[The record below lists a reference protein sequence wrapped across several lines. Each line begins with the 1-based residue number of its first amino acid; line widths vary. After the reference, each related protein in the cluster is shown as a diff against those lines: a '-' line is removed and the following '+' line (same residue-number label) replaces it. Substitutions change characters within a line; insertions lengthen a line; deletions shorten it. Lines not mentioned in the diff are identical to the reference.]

1 MKRFSWFAVVGRKG
15 LGAALSIAVATAVL
29 LAAMAVGLPRLAV
42 SAPSEKRLLP
52 VYCTDRE
59 GKVVSLTFDAAW
71 GAEDTDRL
79 IEIFDTYDVA
89 VTFFVGGDWV
99 EKFPE
104 EVKKLHDA
112 GHEVMNHSDTHP
124 YMSKIS
130 ESERAAELKNC
141 NDKIERI
148 TGVRPTLFRPP
159 YGEYDDHVVLATRA
173 LGMEPI
179 QWDVDSLDWKD
190 LSAADITQ
198 RVTGKVQSGSI
209 VLFHNAAKHTPEALS
224 GILDYLLQEGYT
236 IVPISQLILPGEH
249 GVDYTIDHT
258 GRQMAAGA

>member
-89 VTFFVGGDWV
+89 VTFFVVGDWV

-141 NDKIERI
+141 NDKIEQI

-159 YGEYDDHVVLATRA
+159 YGDYNNAVIRSVEAA
-173 LGMEPI
+173 GMTCI
-179 QWDVDSLDWKD
+179 QWSVDSLDWKD
-190 LSAADITQ
+190 PSPQEMTQ
-198 RVTGKVQSGSI
+198 RVLSKVRSGDI
-209 VLFHNAAKHTPEALS
+209 VLFHNAAKNTPAALPDIIEALQA
-224 GILDYLLQEGYT
+224 DGYT
-236 IVPISQLILPGEH
+236 FLKVSDMIYADGYCINHE
-249 GVDYTIDHT
+249 
-258 GRQMAAGA
+258 GRQCKT

>member
-1 MKRFSWFAVVGRKG
+1 MKRFSWFAVVGRRG

-89 VTFFVGGDWV
+89 VTFFVVGDWV

-159 YGEYDDHVVLATRA
+159 YGDYNNAVIRSVEAA
-173 LGMEPI
+173 GMTCI
-179 QWDVDSLDWKD
+179 QWSVDSLDWKD
-190 LSAADITQ
+190 PSPQEMTQ
-198 RVTGKVQSGSI
+198 RVLSKVRSGDI
-209 VLFHNAAKHTPEALS
+209 VLFHNAAKNTPAALPDIIEALQA
-224 GILDYLLQEGYT
+224 DGYT
-236 IVPISQLILPGEH
+236 FLKVSDMIYADGYRINHE
-249 GVDYTIDHT
+249 
-258 GRQMAAGA
+258 GRQCKT

>member
-15 LGAALSIAVATAVL
+15 LGAALSIAVVTAVL

-89 VTFFVGGDWV
+89 VTFFVVGDWV

-159 YGEYDDHVVLATRA
+159 YGDYNNAVIRSVEAA
-173 LGMEPI
+173 GMTCI
-179 QWDVDSLDWKD
+179 QWSVDSLDWKD
-190 LSAADITQ
+190 PSPQEMTQ
-198 RVTGKVQSGSI
+198 RVLSKVRSGDI
-209 VLFHNAAKHTPEALS
+209 VLFHNAAKNTPAALPDIIEALQA
-224 GILDYLLQEGYT
+224 DGYT
-236 IVPISQLILPGEH
+236 FLKVSDMIYADGYRINHE
-249 GVDYTIDHT
+249 
-258 GRQMAAGA
+258 GRQCKT

>member
-89 VTFFVGGDWV
+89 VTFFVVGDWV

-159 YGEYDDHVVLATRA
+159 YGDYNNAVIRSVEAA
-173 LGMEPI
+173 GMTCI
-179 QWDVDSLDWKD
+179 QWSVDSLDWKD
-190 LSAADITQ
+190 PSPQEMTQ
-198 RVTGKVQSGSI
+198 RVLSKVNSGDI
-209 VLFHNAAKHTPEALS
+209 VLFHNAAKNTPAALPDIIEALQA
-224 GILDYLLQEGYT
+224 DGYT
-236 IVPISQLILPGEH
+236 FLKVSDMIYADGYRINHE
-249 GVDYTIDHT
+249 
-258 GRQMAAGA
+258 GRQCKT

>member
-89 VTFFVGGDWV
+89 VTFFVVGDWV

-159 YGEYDDHVVLATRA
+159 YGDYNNAVIRSVEAA
-173 LGMEPI
+173 GMTCI
-179 QWDVDSLDWKD
+179 QWSVDSLDWKD
-190 LSAADITQ
+190 PSPQEMTQ
-198 RVTGKVQSGSI
+198 RVLSKVRSGDI
-209 VLFHNAAKHTPEALS
+209 VLFHNAAKNTPAALPDIIEALQA
-224 GILDYLLQEGYT
+224 DGYT
-236 IVPISQLILPGEH
+236 FLKVSDMIYADGYRINHE
-249 GVDYTIDHT
+249 
-258 GRQMAAGA
+258 GRQCKT

>member
-15 LGAALSIAVATAVL
+15 LGAALSIAVVTAVL

-89 VTFFVGGDWV
+89 VTFFVVGDWV

-159 YGEYDDHVVLATRA
+159 YGDYNNAVIRSVEAA
-173 LGMEPI
+173 GMTCI
-179 QWDVDSLDWKD
+179 QWSVDSLDWKD
-190 LSAADITQ
+190 PSPQEMTQ
-198 RVTGKVQSGSI
+198 RVLSKVNSGDI
-209 VLFHNAAKHTPEALS
+209 VLFHNAAKNTPAALPDIIEALQA
-224 GILDYLLQEGYT
+224 DGYT
-236 IVPISQLILPGEH
+236 FLKVSDMIYADGYRINHE
-249 GVDYTIDHT
+249 
-258 GRQMAAGA
+258 GRQCKT

>member
-1 MKRFSWFAVVGRKG
+1 MKRFSWFAVVGRRG

-79 IEIFDTYDVA
+79 IEIFETYDVA
-89 VTFFVGGDWV
+89 VTFFVVGDWV

-159 YGEYDDHVVLATRA
+159 YGDYNNAVIRSVEAA
-173 LGMEPI
+173 GMTCI
-179 QWDVDSLDWKD
+179 QWSVDSLDWKD
-190 LSAADITQ
+190 PSPQEMTQ
-198 RVTGKVQSGSI
+198 RVLSKVNSGDI
-209 VLFHNAAKHTPEALS
+209 VLFHNAAKNTPAALPDIIEALQA
-224 GILDYLLQEGYT
+224 DGYT
-236 IVPISQLILPGEH
+236 FLKVSDMIYADGYRINHE
-249 GVDYTIDHT
+249 
-258 GRQMAAGA
+258 GRQCKT

>member
-15 LGAALSIAVATAVL
+15 LGAALSIAVVTAVL
-29 LAAMAVGLPRLAV
+29 LAAMAIGLPRLAV

-89 VTFFVGGDWV
+89 VTFFVVGDWV

-159 YGEYDDHVVLATRA
+159 YGDYNNAVIRSVEAA
-173 LGMEPI
+173 GMTCI
-179 QWDVDSLDWKD
+179 QWSVDSLDWKD
-190 LSAADITQ
+190 PSPQEMTQ
-198 RVTGKVQSGSI
+198 RVLSKVNSGDI
-209 VLFHNAAKHTPEALS
+209 VLFHNAAKNTPAALPDIIEALQA
-224 GILDYLLQEGYT
+224 DGYT
-236 IVPISQLILPGEH
+236 FLKVSDMIYADGYRINHE
-249 GVDYTIDHT
+249 
-258 GRQMAAGA
+258 GRQCKT

>member
-15 LGAALSIAVATAVL
+15 LGAALSIAVVTAVL

-89 VTFFVGGDWV
+89 VTFFVVGDWV

-159 YGEYDDHVVLATRA
+159 YGDYNNAVIRSVEAA
-173 LGMEPI
+173 GMTCI
-179 QWDVDSLDWKD
+179 QWSVDSLDWKD
-190 LSAADITQ
+190 PSPQEMTQ
-198 RVTGKVQSGSI
+198 RVLSKVRSGDI
-209 VLFHNAAKHTPEALS
+209 VLFHNAAKNTPAALPDIIEALQA
-224 GILDYLLQEGYT
+224 DGYT
-236 IVPISQLILPGEH
+236 FLKVSDMI
-249 GVDYTIDHT
+249 YTDGYRINHE
-258 GRQMAAGA
+258 GRQCKT

>member
-29 LAAMAVGLPRLAV
+29 LAATAVGLPRLAV

-89 VTFFVGGDWV
+89 VTFFVVGDWV

-159 YGEYDDHVVLATRA
+159 YGDYNNAVIRSVEAA
-173 LGMEPI
+173 GMTCI
-179 QWDVDSLDWKD
+179 QWSVDSLDWKD
-190 LSAADITQ
+190 PSPQEMTQ
-198 RVTGKVQSGSI
+198 RVLSKVSSGDI
-209 VLFHNAAKHTPEALS
+209 VLFHNAAKNTPAALPDIIEALQA
-224 GILDYLLQEGYT
+224 DGYT
-236 IVPISQLILPGEH
+236 FLKVSDMIYADGYRINHE
-249 GVDYTIDHT
+249 
-258 GRQMAAGA
+258 GRQCKT

>member
-89 VTFFVGGDWV
+89 VTFFVVGDWV

-141 NDKIERI
+141 NDKIEQI

-159 YGEYDDHVVLATRA
+159 YGDYNNAVIRSVEAA
-173 LGMEPI
+173 GMTCI
-179 QWDVDSLDWKD
+179 QWSVDSLDWKD
-190 LSAADITQ
+190 PSPQEMTQ
-198 RVTGKVQSGSI
+198 RVLSKVRSGDI
-209 VLFHNAAKHTPEALS
+209 VLFHNAAKNTPAALPDIIEALQA
-224 GILDYLLQEGYT
+224 DGYPFLKVSDM
-236 IVPISQLILPGEH
+236 IYADGYCINHE
-249 GVDYTIDHT
+249 
-258 GRQMAAGA
+258 GRQCKT

>member
-29 LAAMAVGLPRLAV
+29 LAAMAIGLPRLAV

-89 VTFFVGGDWV
+89 VTFFVVGDWV

-159 YGEYDDHVVLATRA
+159 YGDYNNAVIRSVEAA
-173 LGMEPI
+173 GMTCI
-179 QWDVDSLDWKD
+179 QWSVDSLDWKD
-190 LSAADITQ
+190 PSPQEMTQ
-198 RVTGKVQSGSI
+198 RVLSKVNSGDI
-209 VLFHNAAKHTPEALS
+209 VLFHNAAKNTPAALPDIIEALQA
-224 GILDYLLQEGYT
+224 DGYT
-236 IVPISQLILPGEH
+236 FLKVSDMIYADGYRINHE
-249 GVDYTIDHT
+249 
-258 GRQMAAGA
+258 GRQCKT

>member
-15 LGAALSIAVATAVL
+15 LGAALSIAVAAAVL

-89 VTFFVGGDWV
+89 VTFFVVGDWV

-159 YGEYDDHVVLATRA
+159 YGDYNNAVIRSVEAA
-173 LGMEPI
+173 GMTCI
-179 QWDVDSLDWKD
+179 QWSVDSLDWKD
-190 LSAADITQ
+190 PSPQEMTQ
-198 RVTGKVQSGSI
+198 RVLSKVNSGDI
-209 VLFHNAAKHTPEALS
+209 VLFHNAAKNTPTALPDIIEALQA
-224 GILDYLLQEGYT
+224 DGYT
-236 IVPISQLILPGEH
+236 FLKVSDMIYADGYRINHE
-249 GVDYTIDHT
+249 
-258 GRQMAAGA
+258 GRQCKT